1 MMKSSLPLGVH
12 AAHEK
17 SYLLLESL
25 PLVKKVQ
32 TKSNHEGAVR
42 NDRPLFRKVCSADR
56 KIAAL
61 S

>member
-1 MMKSSLPLGVH
+1 MKKGS
-12 AAHEK
+12 
-17 SYLLLESL
+17 LLLESL
-25 PLVKKVQ
+25 PLVLKVQ

-42 NDRPLFRKVCSADR
+42 NDRPLFQKVCGKDR

>member
-1 MMKSSLPLGVH
+1 MKKGS
-12 AAHEK
+12 
-17 SYLLLESL
+17 LLLESL

-42 NDRPLFRKVCSADR
+42 NDRPLFRKVCSTDR